1 MECLY
6 WVLRIILQLLSS
18 TEIGISF
25 FSSTIVRATK
35 KLKIFL
41 DSNVKGAIIAFR
53 KSETKRKE

>member
-1 MECLY
+1 MRSPSEN
-6 WVLRIILQLLSS
+6 
-18 TEIGISF
+18 E
-25 FSSTIVRATK
+25 TIVRPTK